1 VAGKLAGELG
11 LTDQLFWAT
20 KLNVAGRDGSGADP
34 AAANAQIEASF
45 ERAGKPV
52 IDLIQVH
59 NVAAIAVQLG
69 LLKELREAG
78 RIRYLGITNTRPN
91 LYGELEQLMA
101 SEKLD
106 FIGIDY
112 AIDNLKMA
120 ERILPLARDR
130 GIGVLVYAPFG
141 RTRLWDK
148 VRGKPLP
155 DWAAEFGAASWAQFF
170 LKFVIAHPAVSVATP
185 ATSKPQHMID
195 NMGAA
200 RGELPDAA
208 MQKRMIEFVAGL

>member
-1 VAGKLAGELG
+1 
-11 LTDQLFWAT
+11 
-20 KLNVAGRDGSGADP
+20 
-34 AAANAQIEASF
+34 
-45 ERAGKPV
+45 
-52 IDLIQVH
+52 
-59 NVAAIAVQLG
+59 
-69 LLKELREAG
+69 
-78 RIRYLGITNTRPN
+78 
-91 LYGELEQLMA
+91 
-101 SEKLD
+101 
-106 FIGIDY
+106 
-112 AIDNLKMA
+112 
-120 ERILPLARDR
+120 
-130 GIGVLVYAPFG
+130 VLVYAPFG